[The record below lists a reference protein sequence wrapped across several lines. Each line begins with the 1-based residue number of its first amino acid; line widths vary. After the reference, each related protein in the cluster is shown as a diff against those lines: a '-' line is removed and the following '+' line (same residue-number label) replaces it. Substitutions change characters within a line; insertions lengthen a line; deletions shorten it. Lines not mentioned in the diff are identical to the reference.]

1 MKNSLSW
8 KQEIMDSLLRR
19 PNTMISPGKMQ
30 NFTDYFIPC
39 DVAYICICSQNQKTI
54 GPVDSSSA
62 FKGK

>member
-1 MKNSLSW
+1 
-8 KQEIMDSLLRR
+8 
-19 PNTMISPGKMQ
+19 MISPGKMQ